1 MNFDKFAYRS
11 NFGKAHAIPAMMLS
25 PCKINSLPKYWKANK
40 LDRLDYKYPEVYDRI
55 AV

>member
-25 PCKINSLPKYWKANK
+25 PCKIKFPA
-40 LDRLDYKYPEVYDRI
+40 
-55 AV
+55 